1 MGRLKWNTY
10 ILIILLWNVYVYLYS
25 SIPFKITFALYL
37 SKLIRSL
44 KSNMNICTKWNY
56 TEFDHLL
63 DISFNKIYNK
73 VMEEVNLYLM
83 YTTKIINS
91 SFYALEVVI
100 CN

>member
-1 MGRLKWNTY
+1 MSAKKWN
-10 ILIILLWNVYVYLYS
+10 
-25 SIPFKITFALYL
+25 
-37 SKLIRSL
+37 
-44 KSNMNICTKWNY
+44 

-63 DISFNKIYNK
+63 DISFNKIYKK